1 MTGVSFHFDV
11 PKELMLNVNQRD
23 AHWGRRKAITSQLRA
38 MGYKAGRECGVRLKH
53 PVIQRVRFGWPTAAI
68 RDDDNYMVTSKAL
81 TDGLVADAGLL
92 PGDDNRYIHER
103 HYSSAVTRSGHI
115 EISISFEEVPA

>member
-23 AHWGRRKAITSQLRA
+23 AHWGRRKSITATLRA
-38 MGYKAGRECGVRLKH
+38 MGYAKGRECGVRLKH

-81 TDGLVADAGLL
+81 TDGLIADAGLL
-92 PGDDNRYIHER
+92 PGDDNRYIIDR
-103 HYSSAVTRSGHI
+103 RYSSAITRKNVI
-115 EISISFEEVPA
+115 EISISFEEVP